1 MTFKDTYK
9 GEEPIRV
16 NKLLAQS
23 GICSRREAEDLLGSG
38 QIRVNGIIV
47 GVGYKIETGQV
58 LEILAEGK
66 QALDDKFTII
76 YHKPVGIVSGQP
88 EKGQVPAIRMINLTN
103 RWQGNDFVPV
113 RDTRIPPVG
122 RLDKDSRGLL
132 VLSQDG
138 VLAKAIIGPESMVEK
153 EYIVKV
159 TGYINAVKLKLLR
172 HGLELDGRK
181 LRPAIVEQI
190 NENTLNFVLQE
201 GRNRQIRRMCDEVG
215 LEVIDLYR
223 IRIGDIEI
231 GDLPQGKWRAMHENE
246 KRLFLTN
253 RK

>member
-38 QIRVNGIIV
+38 QIRVDGVIV
-47 GVGYKIETGQV
+47 GVGYKIEKGQN
-58 LEILAEGK
+58 LEILADGK
-66 QALDDKFTII
+66 QSLDNKFNII

-88 EKGQVPAIRMINLTN
+88 EKGQVPAIRMINRMN
-103 RWQGNDFVPV
+103 RWLDDDEVPI

-132 VLSQDG
+132 ILSQDG
-138 VLAKAIIGPESMVEK
+138 VFAKAIIGPESMVEK
-153 EYIVKV
+153 EYLVKAK
-159 TGYINAVKLKLLR
+159 GYINAVKLKLLR

-181 LRPAIVEQI
+181 LRPAIVEQLSP
-190 NENTLNFVLQE
+190 NTLNFTLQE

-215 LEVIDLYR
+215 LEVIDLFR
-223 IRIGDIEI
+223 IRIGNISI
-231 GDLPQGKWRAMHENE
+231 SDLPQGKWRTIRPEE
-246 KRLFLTN
+246 KLGFY
-253 RK
+253 KIK